1 MQKNNNSSN
10 SSQKLKRIAAAAV
23 FASIA
28 YAAMFVTSWIKVGF
42 LTFDAKDSVITIAG
56 LLFGPLYSLA
66 ISLVVSVIELITVG
80 DTGPYGFI
88 MNFLSSAVF
97 STVCALIYKYKR
109 NIKGAVIGLVSSTIS
124 MTAAMLLFNLFIT
137 PLYMNVEMK
146 VVAGMIPTLFLPFN
160 LTKGLMNAALVLI
173 LYKPVSNAL
182 RAARVLPRKE
192 VADGDGGEIE
202 RARRKNVNFS
212 LVVTAVG
219 LVTVALCALVFFV
232 VLGGELAI

>member
-10 SSQKLKRIAAAAV
+10 SYQKLKRIAAAAV
-23 FASIA
+23 FAAVA

-109 NIKGAVIGLVSSTIS
+109 NIKGAVTGLVSSTVS